1 MSPHFSSRRVLVD
14 ASRGSEL
21 QVRAVATRDYRPRT
35 EREVGLVR
43 GQLAVL
49 VTRLDTH
56 WYLGRVTGHSGAERM
71 GLVPGECS
79 VVTASSDDNNDL
91 VSFPCGHPAQ
101 RGRRRPP

>member
-1 MSPHFSSRRVLVD
+1 M
-14 ASRGSEL
+14 
-21 QVRAVATRDYRPRT
+21 RAVATRDYRPRT

-71 GLVPGECS
+71 GLVPGE
-79 VVTASSDDNNDL
+79 
-91 VSFPCGHPAQ
+91 
-101 RGRRRPP
+101 